1 MSLALNEAQFAM
13 FIQLLKQESADSL
26 TIRKVVA
33 RIGQQHGTELW
44 VLGEGMHID
53 AQSALACREEQVCIC
68 LDWSVQQG
76 LSNEQSD
83 SHDTPSTQYHDSS
96 QTRGAPS
103 CNHEAQFIPVILMV
117 AGGVIS
123 LHYSTII

>member
-33 RIGQQHGTELW
+33 RIRQQHGTELW

-53 AQSALACREEQVCIC
+53 AQSALASREEQVCIW

-76 LSNEQSD
+76 LSNE
-83 SHDTPSTQYHDSS
+83 
-96 QTRGAPS
+96 
-103 CNHEAQFIPVILMV
+103 
-117 AGGVIS
+117 
-123 LHYSTII
+123 